1 MWDYIFYFLVHFR
14 FGEKKKPNTKQLAHQ
29 NTNQQE
35 TSMAKIKTVGDLLGI
50 LEKYPEDTPIAIYS
64 SYNAFEIENVIDN
77 GSCAILNCGKTNN
90 SLMEEKNKRA

>member
-1 MWDYIFYFLVHFR
+1 MWDYIFHLLVHFR
-14 FGEKKKPNTKQLAHQ
+14 FGEKKKQNLSEVVHQ
-29 NTNQQE
+29 KIYKQE
-35 TSMAKIKTVGDLLGI
+35 TSMAKIKTVGDLLDI
-50 LEKYPEDTPIAIYS
+50 LEKYPEDTPISIYS